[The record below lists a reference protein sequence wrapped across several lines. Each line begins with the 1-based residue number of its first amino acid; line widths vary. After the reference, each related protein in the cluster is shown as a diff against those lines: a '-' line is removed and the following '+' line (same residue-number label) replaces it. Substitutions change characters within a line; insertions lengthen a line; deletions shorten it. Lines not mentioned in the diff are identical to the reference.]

1 MFLMQLEIN
10 CINQTCS
17 TTFMTGILITKVK
30 ILESKKER
38 DGLYRLWIDFIFML
52 RILLQN
58 VRLLLLTC
66 VILKACNTKTTYAL
80 NINMLLILFIYIG
93 LGFCPL
99 QIRLFLNILCS
110 SSLPLFH
117 LILLFSFLNSG
128 NTGISHYAQY
138 KIDNFRMHLISSIF
152 TDALKC
158 QLKKFHH
165 IS

>member
-17 TTFMTGILITKVK
+17 TVFMTGILITKVK

-58 VRLLLLTC
+58 VRLLLTC

-93 LGFCPL
+93 LGLCPL

>member
-58 VRLLLLTC
+58 VRLLLTC

-93 LGFCPL
+93 LGLCPL